1 MAIKRPAIFRALPET
16 LHLRSVLC
24 DVARGECNLLPRTAA
39 TFSRSSPYRICFQ
52 ARHCQYSLS
61 RGTDACC
68 KNTRGSRGLP
78 ISLFDM
84 LDCLPRMT
92 GHILCSLPLL
102 NFAVA
107 QIVDDCSRP
116 SRSNAR
122 ESLSATTFLQWV
134 LKMRHLRLSTLMPY
148 CLLGL

>member
-1 MAIKRPAIFRALPET
+1 MLAIFRALPAP

-52 ARHCQYSLS
+52 ALHCQYSLS

-84 LDCLPRMT
+84 LACLPRMT
-92 GHILCSLPLL
+92 GHIFSHLILL
-102 NFAVA
+102 IFAAHQMVY
-107 QIVDDCSRP
+107 VCSR
-116 SRSNAR
+116 
-122 ESLSATTFLQWV
+122 
-134 LKMRHLRLSTLMPY
+134 
-148 CLLGL
+148 